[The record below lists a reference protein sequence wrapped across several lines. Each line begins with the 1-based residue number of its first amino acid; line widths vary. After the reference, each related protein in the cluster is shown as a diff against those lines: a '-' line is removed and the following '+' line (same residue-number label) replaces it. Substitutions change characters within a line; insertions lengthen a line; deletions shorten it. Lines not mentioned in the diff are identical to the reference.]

1 MINLHYTHIRKRL
14 TIVIPTYNEEKY
26 IAGVINSIIK
36 QNHIYG
42 TRVIIA
48 DNNSTDNTRNIVSQL
63 KKQYSNIINI
73 ELIDGG
79 NVSKG
84 RNNGAKITN
93 TEYILFMDG
102 DVILT
107 NPNHIY
113 RTLKEMKYED
123 LDLLTSKI
131 KSYGKDIRTKIAF
144 NVFNMVNGLL
154 SKVTPFAVGT
164 YFMTKTNLFL
174 KYGMFDETV
183 NHSEDYLLSKKYP
196 VDKFKISNHYVGQD
210 DRRFKKMGYMFMI
223 VLLIKG
229 FINRNNMDYFKK
241 DVGYW

>member
-1 MINLHYTHIRKRL
+1 MHIRKRL

-26 IAGVINSIIK
+26 ISNTIESIFK

-48 DNNSTDNTRNIVSQL
+48 DNNSTDNTRNIVYQL

-183 NHSEDYLLSKKYP
+183 NHSEDYLLSKQYP

>member
-1 MINLHYTHIRKRL
+1 MINLHYMHIRKRL

-26 IAGVINSIIK
+26 ISNTIESIIK

-113 RTLKEMKYED
+113 RTLKEMKYGD

>member
-1 MINLHYTHIRKRL
+1 MHIRKRL

-36 QNHIYG
+36 QNHICG

-48 DNNSTDNTRNIVSQL
+48 DNNSTDNTRNIVYQL